1 MSIFIY
7 NMYHIMQ
14 QVVYKIMSF
23 KWGNLMSLSH
33 AILGL
38 LNYGP
43 MTGYNLKKIF
53 DKSISQVW
61 AASLS
66 QIYRELSALE
76 KKGYVSSS
84 IQKQE
89 DKPDKK
95 IYKIT
100 QQGKN
105 VFLQWLSDFPENLSF
120 PKRDEFMLRIFFG
133 SRLEKEELIKQF
145 RRFIS
150 QKKEYLETLTEI
162 EQNLPEIEQNFKKYA
177 DNFKLESAEKEGLF
191 WHFTIKRAIM
201 SIKVLIKWAEEC
213 IEELED
219 PETFKV

>member
-1 MSIFIY
+1 
-7 NMYHIMQ
+7 
-14 QVVYKIMSF
+14 
-23 KWGNLMSLSH
+23 MSLSH

-38 LNYGP
+38 LTYGP
-43 MTGYNLKKIF
+43 MTGYDLKKVF
-53 DKSISQVW
+53 DKSISEVW

-89 DKPDKK
+89 DRPDKK

-105 VFLQWLSDFPENLSF
+105 VFLIWLSEFPEKLSF

-133 SRLEKEELIKQF
+133 SRLEKEQLIDEF
-145 RRFIS
+145 ERFIL
-150 QKKEYLETLTEI
+150 QKKKHLEMLKKI
-162 EQNLPEIEQNFKKYA
+162 ERSFDLCSSHFNV
-177 DNFKLESAEKEGLF
+177 ESAEKEELF
-191 WHFTIKRAIM
+191 WHLTIKRGQM
-201 SIKVLIKWAEEC
+201 TLEVLIKWAEES
-213 IEELED
+213 IKEIKQYYKSL
-219 PETFKV
+219 

>member
-1 MSIFIY
+1 
-7 NMYHIMQ
+7 
-14 QVVYKIMSF
+14 
-23 KWGNLMSLSH
+23 MSLSR

-38 LNYGP
+38 LTYGP
-43 MTGYNLKKIF
+43 MTGYDLKKIF

-66 QIYRELSALE
+66 QIYRELSTLE

-100 QQGKN
+100 EQGKN
-105 VFLQWLSDFPENLSF
+105 VFLRWLSDFPEKLSF

-133 SRLEKEELIKQF
+133 SRLEKDQLINEF
-145 RRFIS
+145 ERFIL
-150 QKKEYLETLTEI
+150 QKKQHLESLKEI
-162 EQNLPEIEQNFKKYA
+162 EKSFDVCSSQFQV
-177 DNFKLESAEKEGLF
+177 DSAEKEELF
-191 WHFTIKRAIM
+191 WHFTIKRGKMTLEVI
-201 SIKVLIKWAEEC
+201 IKWAEEC
-213 IEELED
+213 IEELKEYKYHQSNRSR
-219 PETFKV
+219 EYEN

>member
-1 MSIFIY
+1 
-7 NMYHIMQ
+7 
-14 QVVYKIMSF
+14 
-23 KWGNLMSLSH
+23 MSLSH

-38 LNYGP
+38 LTYGP
-43 MTGYNLKKIF
+43 TTGYDLKKIF

-89 DKPDKK
+89 DRPDKR

-100 QQGKN
+100 EQGKN
-105 VFLQWLSDFPENLSF
+105 VFLRWLSDFPENLSF

-133 SRLEKEELIKQF
+133 SRLEKNQLINEFK
-145 RRFIS
+145 RFIV
-150 QKKEYLETLTEI
+150 QKKQYLKTLEEI
-162 EQNLPEIEQNFKKYA
+162 ENSFDICSSQFLV
-177 DNFKLESAEKEGLF
+177 DSAEKEELF
-191 WHFTIKRAIM
+191 WHLTIKRGQM
-201 SIKVLIKWAEEC
+201 TLEVLIKWAEEC
-213 IEELED
+213 IKEIEEYYHD
-219 PETFKV
+219 S